1 MSADGRRLRDV
12 SGRRVVR
19 AFEKLGYEVARITG
33 NHYVL
38 KHPERP
44 TISIP
49 RERSVKVGL
58 PSSKIKA
65 AGLALEEFEEKL

>member
-1 MSADGRRLRDV
+1 VTTGGRRLRDV
-12 SGRRVVR
+12 PGRRIIR

-33 NHYVL
+33 SHYVL

-49 RERSVKVGL
+49 RHGTVKVGL
-58 PSSKIKA
+58 LLSKIKA
-65 AGLALEEFEEKL
+65 AGLTVEEFGEQL

>member
-1 MSADGRRLRDV
+1 MTTGGRRLRDV
-12 SGRRVVR
+12 SGRRIIR

-33 NHYVL
+33 SHYVL

-49 RERSVKVGL
+49 RHGTVKVGL
-58 PSSKIKA
+58 LLSKIKA
-65 AGLALEEFEEKL
+65 AGFTWDEFEEKL